1 MNRLCVM
8 ADVLKIPNR
17 GQTWATNNLPAGF
30 LDLTDHWTNTS
41 RNIGVIMELNLNRI
55 RTIKKKNQLTTFEK
69 NMARNAAFLTE
80 EDSSEHRGLLSL

>member
-55 RTIKKKNQLTTFEK
+55 RTIKKKSAHYLRKKYGKKCSISN
-69 NMARNAAFLTE
+69 
-80 EDSSEHRGLLSL
+80 